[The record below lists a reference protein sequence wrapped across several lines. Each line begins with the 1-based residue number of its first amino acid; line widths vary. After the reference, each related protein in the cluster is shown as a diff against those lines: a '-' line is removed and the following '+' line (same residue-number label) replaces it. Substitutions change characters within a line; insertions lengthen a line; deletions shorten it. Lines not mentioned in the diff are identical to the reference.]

1 MFKINYM
8 SVIKFELKEEHLK
21 LLKHLEWSELSLHNE
36 IHTNGENTPFGGID
50 YYEDM
55 GVILYGQPE
64 EFDPFDGDPF
74 QWTKEQKEEMDNLLS
89 ELPRAIEVILYAQSF
104 KTGTYRTKYHD
115 KHWKKIK

>member
-1 MFKINYM
+1 M

-36 IHTNGENTPFGGID
+36 IHTNGENTPFGGI
-50 YYEDM
+50 
-55 GVILYGQPE
+55 LYGQPE

-74 QWTKEQKEEMDNLLS
+74 EWSEEQKIEMDELIS
-89 ELPRAIEVILYAQSF
+89 ELPRAVEVVLYTQSF
-104 KTGTYRTKYHD
+104 KIGTYRTKYHD